1 MTISENSR
9 ATPQFRPSRFF
20 LRGKVFYNYGIMT
33 RAFNFSPGPCGLPDA
48 VMEKAK
54 EEFLNYGGEGA
65 SVMELSHRGAAFME
79 VCERARTL
87 LCELLG
93 IGDDFAVLF
102 LSGGATGQAA
112 TVPMNLIADPRQP
125 AAYAIT
131 GHWSRRASEEAK
143 RYCRVHVAADTKDQ
157 GYATLPARLDVPNDA
172 VYLHYADNETIHG
185 VEFPRPPSAPVPLVS
200 DMSSNI
206 LSRPLDVEDYGVIY
220 GGAQK
225 NLGPA
230 GVAIVIVR
238 KSLIHPRAQT
248 PAVWDYAK
256 NMRADSMVNTP
267 PTFPIYMMGLVLE
280 WLKNEGGPA
289 EMERRNRE
297 KSRLLYE
304 RIDKNEFYN
313 NNVPSECRSR
323 MNVPF
328 FLKDEKLT
336 GDFLKGAGEI
346 GMIGL
351 KGHSVL
357 GGCRASLYNSMPE
370 EGVRQLVSY
379 MDDFEKR
386 RG

>member
-1 MTISENSR
+1 MTILRNSR
-9 ATPQFRPSRFF
+9 PCLPLPLLF
-20 LRGKVFYNYGIMT
+20 LEGKVFYNHGTMT

-48 VMEKAK
+48 VMERARD
-54 EEFLNYGGEGA
+54 EFMNYCGEGA
-65 SVMELSHRGAAFME
+65 SVMELSHRGGAFME
-79 VCERARTL
+79 VCERARGL
-87 LCELLG
+87 LCELLN
-93 IGDDFAVLF
+93 IGDDYAVLF

-143 RYCRVHVAADTKDQ
+143 RYCRVHVAADTKES
-157 GYATLPARLDVPNDA
+157 GYCSLPVRLDVPNDA
-172 VYLHYADNETIHG
+172 AYLHYADNETIHG
-185 VEFPRPPSAPVPLVS
+185 VEFPGPLSAPIPLVS

-206 LSRPLDVEDYGVIY
+206 LSRPFDIENYGVVY

-267 PTFPIYMMGLVLE
+267 PTFPIYMTGLVLE
-280 WLKNEGGPA
+280 WLKNEGGTA
-289 EMERRNRE
+289 EMERRNLK
-297 KSRLLYE
+297 KSNLLYE
-304 RIDKNEFYN
+304 RIDKNEFYIN
-313 NNVPSECRSR
+313 LVPSECRSR

-328 FLKDEKLT
+328 FLADEKLT
-336 GDFLKGAGEI
+336 DDFIKGATEN

-351 KGHSVL
+351 KGHVVL

-370 EGVRQLVSY
+370 EGVQQLVSY

-386 RG
+386 CG